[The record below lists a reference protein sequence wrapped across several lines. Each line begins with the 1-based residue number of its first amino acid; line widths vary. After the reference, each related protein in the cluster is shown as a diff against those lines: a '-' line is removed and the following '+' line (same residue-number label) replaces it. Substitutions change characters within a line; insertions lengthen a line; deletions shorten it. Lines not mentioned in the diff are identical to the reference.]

1 MNPHYMF
8 WRSQIFCI
16 SQRSPFNFVICFL
29 CFITSFLMIAH
40 FLFLV
45 LFLICST
52 AALQLIG
59 YRAKMLAAKMF
70 TVRRP
75 RPCDHRSP
83 VGAFSIQPAPWGPWN
98 PHPQDS
104 YALGPSREGQLTS
117 KPLFHWA
124 GRGKGCWPFSPLEP
138 STANLLH
145 LSCPCWHH
153 GKVFLLLA
161 YSAIRAQSPQHTWLC
176 AYLLPAESTCF
187 PSFCSPIT
195 PAPFPHLAAP
205 LIFSKKRSTTV

>member
-117 KPLFHWA
+117 KPLFHWV

-138 STANLLH
+138 STAQSASPLL
-145 LSCPCWHH
+145 P
-153 GKVFLLLA
+153 LLA
-161 YSAIRAQSPQHTWLC
+161 PWEGFFTSCLFCYKSSEPPAHMTVCLLAPSRKH
-176 AYLLPAESTCF
+176 LLPQ
-187 PSFCSPIT
+187 
-195 PAPFPHLAAP
+195 L
-205 LIFSKKRSTTV
+205 L